1 MTKNYVIDCVEKTSF
16 RMYQDSLT
24 EKEREDLADS
34 ILFDWNE
41 IGDPKADFE
50 DLVEWNVEQ
59 YFTHAQSSRS
69 GKEGLVRIDITE
81 AKNYIPYNSEWMNIS
96 YKPKPKY
103 FMLRPQED
111 GFDKVYYYLDKKKKV

>member
-1 MTKNYVIDCVEKTSF
+1 MNKSYVKSYVNDTAF
-16 RMYQDSLT
+16 RLYQETLFD
-24 EKEREDLADS
+24 KEADDLVDS

-59 YFTHAQSSRS
+59 YFTHAKTNS
-69 GKEGLVRIDITE
+69 GKSNKIERIEITE
-81 AKNYIPYNSEWMNIS
+81 VKNYIPYNSEWFGVS
-96 YKPKPKY
+96 YKPQPKY